1 MSDARSWYFECSG
14 PILLDRSAGASHLDT
29 DRAPWGRLQAVPK
42 PTKGRNTRGAYCLRA
57 LMPSHTASAGEI
69 MQVLWSDYYGAVIFG
84 DRREI
89 ACIPHKG
96 CRLEIVPTAKTTDPL
111 VNLLLPGHLIRYK
124 RAFFFRDQFELPS
137 NATVGLD
144 ERSSASSCSSPR
156 APLRC
161 DRRRSL
167 SSSWQRHDKERAAA
181 QGTRGPDSAC
191 QHSASLV
198 LGTALRDLDPEVHSV
213 ASLCCGHTAVQLL
226 SSVGETWS

>member
-1 MSDARSWYFECSG
+1 M
-14 PILLDRSAGASHLDT
+14 
-29 DRAPWGRLQAVPK
+29 
-42 PTKGRNTRGAYCLRA
+42 GAYCLRA
-57 LMPSHTASAGEI
+57 LMPSHTASVGEI

-144 ERSSASSCSSPR
+144 ELVGFKLQLAPSA
-156 APLRC
+156 APMRPAEELI
-161 DRRRSL
+161 L
-167 SSSWQRHDKERAAA
+167 ELA
-181 QGTRGPDSAC
+181 
-191 QHSASLV
+191 
-198 LGTALRDLDPEVHSV
+198 TAR
-213 ASLCCGHTAVQLL
+213 
-226 SSVGETWS
+226 